1 MKDYTNK
8 NPSFFDTI
16 KITETDDPDHADVIN
31 KAPIQIFQ
39 NTLVNK
45 KMIEMLEQNMNAAA
59 EFNSEKIYH
68 SGNYCLYNGFLY
80 KCLKDTNGEWNAES
94 WKSTNIL
101 QEINVIQKQLD
112 EVFRSGSENKE
123 QLVENLTALG
133 ITASTD
139 ETWEILL
146 DKVSNLMN
154 TSNDTVTTEVLLS
167 GYTAHNAA
175 GTKITGTLA
184 DKAGTTDYNAEASID
199 GTNKRIKLKVP
210 ATGKYGVGNYL
221 YAAYTTIANLIGL
234 TAAKLVKGNT
244 ILGITG
250 NNNNM
255 DTSGADAGAGDI
267 LAGKKAGVK
276 GSLITG
282 TLADKTGTADH
293 SAEASIDAT
302 NKRIKLKVPATGK
315 YGVGN
320 YLYAAYTTIANLIGL
335 TAAKLVK
342 GNTILGITGNN
353 NNMDT
358 SGADAGAGDILA
370 GKKAGVKGSLITGT
384 MTDRG
389 AWIGQTTG
397 NGNVAIPGG
406 RHNGQGYVSGVGAY
420 NKGITDAD
428 NRVNTNSANYK
439 GGYNA
444 GVSAADGRVNADSA
458 NYKGGYNAGVSAT
471 KKGTAGAGDVLSG
484 KTFTNGSSVGASGT
498 MANKGS
504 TTQDATATQDDTYTY
519 LTVPV
524 AGYYNTAS
532 KLRTKNSNL
541 AGVYYLGTG
550 TSFDIKSKFPDDY
563 HRFTADN
570 FIVGGS
576 SGNVVAAKSY
586 TDGISGIPVAR
597 ANGFSISKSYDAQTG
612 ILTVSGNTQQIRQGY
627 DKAVNITYGNAA
639 QTIETSCWLVIGE
652 IQQP

>member
-1 MKDYTNK
+1 MMMWNKLMCWKIYFKKGENAVKDYTTN
-8 NPSFFDTI
+8 NPVFSD
-16 KITETDDPDHADVIN
+16 KIPIVERAD
-31 KAPIQIFQ
+31 
-39 NTLVNK
+39 LVNYENK
-45 KMIEMLEQNMNAAA
+45 TK
-59 EFNSEKIYH
+59 SEKQLLQ
-68 SGNYCLYNGFLY
+68 NDLV
-80 KCLKDTNGEWNAES
+80 LKARMDKYLGSDDNTEGPEFAEGIQS
-94 WKSTNIL
+94 
-101 QEINVIQKQLD
+101 EDVVGAIN
-112 EVFRSGSENKE
+112 EVFQLGSEKKK

-139 ETWEILL
+139 ETWEMLL
-146 DKVSNLMN
+146 NKVLSLTN
-154 TSNDTVTTEVLLS
+154 TSGDTVTAETLLS

-184 DKAGTTDYNAEASID
+184 DKTGTADYNAEASID

-221 YAAYTTIANLIGL
+221 YAAYAAIANLIGL

-255 DTSGADAGAGDI
+255 DTSGADAAAGDI
-267 LAGKKAGVK
+267 L
-276 GSLITG
+276 S
-282 TLADKTGTADH
+282 
-293 SAEASIDAT
+293 
-302 NKRIKLKVPATGK
+302 
-315 YGVGN
+315 
-320 YLYAAYTTIANLIGL
+320 
-335 TAAKLVK
+335 
-342 GNTILGITGNN
+342 
-353 NNMDT
+353 
-358 SGADAGAGDILA
+358 

-384 MTDRG
+384 MADRG
-389 AWIGQTTG
+389 AWIGETTG

-420 NKGITDAD
+420 NKGVTDAD

-484 KTFTNGSSVGASGT
+484 KTFTNGSSVEAGGT
-498 MANKGS
+498 MPNKGN

-550 TSFDIKSKFPDDY
+550 TSFDIKSKFPNSY
-563 HRFTADN
+563 QNFTVDN
-570 FIVGGS
+570 FIAGGL

-586 TDGISGIPVAR
+586 TDGISGVPVAR
-597 ANGFSISKSYDAQTG
+597 ANGFSISKSYNAQTG
-612 ILTVSGNTQQIRQGY
+612 VLEISGNTQQIRQGY

-639 QTIETSCWLVIGE
+639 QTIQTSCWLVIGE

>member
-1 MKDYTNK
+1 MRDYTIE
-8 NPSFFDTI
+8 NPIFSDKISIVEEDDLVSAENDTAAS
-16 KITETDDPDHADVIN
+16 KQLLQNDLVLQARMDKYLGSDDNTEGPEFAEGIQSEDVIGAIN
-31 KAPIQIFQ
+31 EVFQ
-39 NTLVNK
+39 LG
-45 KMIEMLEQNMNAAA
+45 
-59 EFNSEKIYH
+59 SEK
-68 SGNYCLYNGFLY
+68 
-80 KCLKDTNGEWNAES
+80 KK
-94 WKSTNIL
+94 
-101 QEINVIQKQLD
+101 
-112 EVFRSGSENKE
+112 

-133 ITASTD
+133 ITASTG
-139 ETWEILL
+139 ETWEMLL
-146 DKVSNLMN
+146 GKVLDLIDPSK
-154 TSNDTVTTEVLLS
+154 DTVTAETLLN

-175 GTKITGTLA
+175 KTKITGTLA
-184 DKAGTTDYNAEASID
+184 DKTGTADYNAEASID

-250 NNNNM
+250 SNNNM
-255 DTSGADAGAGDI
+255 DTSGADAGAGD
-267 LAGKKAGVK
+267 V
-276 GSLITG
+276 
-282 TLADKTGTADH
+282 
-293 SAEASIDAT
+293 
-302 NKRIKLKVPATGK
+302 
-315 YGVGN
+315 
-320 YLYAAYTTIANLIGL
+320 
-335 TAAKLVK
+335 
-342 GNTILGITGNN
+342 
-353 NNMDT
+353 
-358 SGADAGAGDILA
+358 LA

-384 MTDRG
+384 MPNKG
-389 AWIGQTTG
+389 AWTGATTG
-397 NGNVAIPGG
+397 NGNVTIPAGY
-406 RHNGQGYVSGVGAY
+406 HNGQGHVSGAGAYNAGVSAADGRVNADSANYRGGYNAGVSATKKGTAGAGDVLSGKTFTNGSSVGASGTMPNKGAWTGATTGSGNVAIPAGYHNGQGHVSGAGAY
-420 NKGITDAD
+420 NKGVTDAD
-428 NRVNTNSANYK
+428 ARVNANSANYK

-484 KTFTNGSSVGASGT
+484 KTFTNGSSVEAGGT
-498 MANKGS
+498 MPNKGN

-550 TSFDIKSKFPDDY
+550 TSFDIKSKFPDSY
-563 HRFTADN
+563 QNFTVDN
-570 FIVGGS
+570 FIAGGL

-586 TDGISGIPVAR
+586 TDGISGVPVAR
-597 ANGFSISKSYDAQTG
+597 ANGFSISKSYNAQTG
-612 ILTVSGNTQQIRQGY
+612 VLEISGNTQQIRQGY

-639 QTIETSCWLVIGE
+639 QTIQTSCWLVIGE